1 MDFLDEMLSHSPKE
15 KFLQMLQNAS
25 PSAVESV
32 MEKLLKE
39 HIALRELLEQKYSEN
54 LGQNNVNL
62 GQSGENSGEFVGA
75 DEINADLSVLDE
87 QIALFGMENADL
99 VEERLNDYFI
109 GLTAEILGVEG

>member
-39 HIALRELLEQKYSEN
+39 HIALRELLEQKC
-54 LGQNNVNL
+54 
-62 GQSGENSGEFVGA
+62 GENSGEFVGA
-75 DEINADLSVLDE
+75 DEINADLSVLDK
-87 QIALFGMENADL
+87 QIALFGVENADL